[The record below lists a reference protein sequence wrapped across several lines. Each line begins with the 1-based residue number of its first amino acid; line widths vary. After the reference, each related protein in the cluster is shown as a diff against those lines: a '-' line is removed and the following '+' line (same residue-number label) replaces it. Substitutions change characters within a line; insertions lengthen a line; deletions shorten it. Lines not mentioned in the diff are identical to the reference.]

1 MHHYDDFLLHHGYS
15 VVFAFVLAEQIGLP
29 LPATP
34 ILLAMGALAG
44 AGRLSF
50 LAALALGV
58 AASLIGDCLWYWL
71 GRKRGYSVLNL
82 LCRVALEPDSCVR
95 QTENVF
101 TRFGAG
107 SLLFAKFV
115 PGLSTA
121 APPLAGLFRMPLP
134 RFLLADTAG
143 AAIWVL
149 TFSGVGYI
157 FRAQLEE
164 AAEYALGFGK
174 SLGVVVGA
182 LLTGSVVWKIWQRQ
196 RFLHKLRIARI
207 NPDDLLRKNKAG
219 EEVLIVDLRSPM
231 DVESTGSIKL
241 PGALLMAP
249 TELETRH
256 QEIPRD
262 RDIILYC
269 T

>member
-1 MHHYDDFLLHHGYS
+1 MDQIVAFLLRHGYA
-15 VVFAFVLAEQIGLP
+15 VIFVAVLAEQIGLP
-29 LPATP
+29 VPSTP
-34 ILLAMGALAG
+34 VLLAMGALADD
-44 AGRLSF
+44 GRLSF
-50 LAALALGV
+50 GTAFMLALVASLAA
-58 AASLIGDCLWYWL
+58 DTLWYWL

-82 LCRVALEPDSCVR
+82 LCRIALEPESCVR
-95 QTENVF
+95 RTENVF

-121 APPLAGLFRMPLP
+121 APPLAGLFRMPLV

-143 AAIWVL
+143 AALWVG

-174 SLGVVVGA
+174 SLGVILGA
-182 LLTGSVVWKIWQRQ
+182 LLAGYVVWKIWQRQ
-196 RFLHKLRIARI
+196 RFLRKLRIARI
-207 NPDDLLRKNKAG
+207 NPEDLLRKIKAG

-231 DVESTGSIKL
+231 DVESTGIKL

-249 TELETRH
+249 AELETRH

>member
-1 MHHYDDFLLHHGYS
+1 MHRFVEFLLHHGYS

-34 ILLAMGALAG
+34 ILLAMGALA
-44 AGRLSF
+44 
-50 LAALALGV
+50 
-58 AASLIGDCLWYWL
+58 SLIGDGLWYWL

-95 QTENVF
+95 RTENVF

-121 APPLAGLFRMPLP
+121 APPLAGLFRMPLA
-134 RFLLADTAG
+134 RFLLSDGAG
-143 AAIWVL
+143 AALWVV
-149 TFSGVGYI
+149 TFSGAGYI
-157 FRAQLEE
+157 FRTQLEE
-164 AAEYALGFGK
+164 VAEYALGFGK
-174 SLGVVVGA
+174 WLGVIVGV
-182 LLTGSVVWKIWQRQ
+182 LLAGYVVWKIWQRQ
-196 RFLHKLRIARI
+196 RFLRKLRVARI
-207 NPDDLLRKNKAG
+207 TPDELLKKLKAG
-219 EEVLIVDLRSPM
+219 EEVMIVDLRGPL
-231 DVESTGSIKL
+231 DVENSGARL
-241 PGALLMAP
+241 PGALMMAP
-249 TELETRH
+249 SDLETRH
-256 QEIPRD
+256 EEIPRD

>member
-1 MHHYDDFLLHHGYS
+1 MHYFVDFLLHHGYS

-44 AGRLSF
+44 AGRLSY
-50 LAALALGV
+50 LSALGLGII
-58 AASLIGDCLWYWL
+58 ASLIGDILWYWL

-95 QTENVF
+95 RTENVF

-121 APPLAGLFRMPLP
+121 APPLAGLFRMPMA

-143 AAIWVL
+143 AAIWVM

-157 FRAQLEE
+157 FRAQLED
-164 AAEYALGFGK
+164 AAVYALGFGK
-174 SLGVVVGA
+174 SLSVILVA
-182 LLTGSVVWKIWQRQ
+182 MLAAYVVWKIWQRQ
-196 RFLHKLRIARI
+196 RFLRKLRVARI
-207 NPDDLLRKNKAG
+207 NPDDLLRKIKAG
-219 EEVLIVDLRSPM
+219 EEVMIVDLRSPM
-231 DVESTGSIKL
+231 DVESSGIKI

>member
-1 MHHYDDFLLHHGYS
+1 MHYFVDFLLHHGYS

-44 AGRLSF
+44 AGRISYLS
-50 LAALALGV
+50 AVALGV
-58 AASLIGDCLWYWL
+58 LASLIGDCLWYWL

-121 APPLAGLFRMPLP
+121 APPLAGLFRMPMA

-143 AAIWVL
+143 AALWVG

-164 AAEYALGFGK
+164 AAEYALGFGR
-174 SLGVVVGA
+174 SLGGVLVA
-182 LLTGSVVWKIWQRQ
+182 LLGAYVVWKIWQRQ
-196 RFLHKLRIARI
+196 RFLRKLRIARI
-207 NPDDLLRKNKAG
+207 NPEDLLRKIKAG
-219 EEVLIVDLRSPM
+219 EDVIIVDLRSPM
-231 DVESTGSIKL
+231 DVESTGIKL